1 MRRKH
6 PHPACFNELNLRVTT
21 SSSSFQ
27 STQRAAFCRRTFRRY
42 THPIVVPHAVDGT
55 PVTPPS
61 RVAVITSN
69 FWPER
74 TGIGQVTTD
83 FARFLSAEGGGQEG
97 GGRAGYDIRVATA
110 MPYYP
115 EWRIYDAYRG
125 RLLQTERL
133 GGIVIHRAWHF
144 TRSSPGALVRIAH
157 EASLC
162 LFALPNMV
170 RVLRGARVA
179 FIVSPD
185 LSHAFVAS
193 LVARVMGVRRVLMV
207 QDVMPDAAVEL
218 GMLRNGLVIRLSRWM
233 ARRAYAMADE
243 ILTLGDGMRRR
254 IARETAEP
262 GKIRIVPNTID
273 AAELAPGP
281 DQGKPFRERFV
292 PDGTFAVVHAGNMG
306 QKQDLDLLL
315 RTARRL
321 REHRD
326 IHFYVFGDGAVKDDF
341 LRKREEWQLDNVSHH
356 PFQEREMLPHM
367 LYGADVLLVSQ
378 LPEVVDIVVPS
389 KLVTAMGAGAMIVAA
404 CAADSEAARLIRE
417 SEGGIVVPASDD
429 GALADT
435 LLSVKRENAT
445 ATDQRRRAREFATRV
460 FDRRTAYATLC
471 PA

>member
-1 MRRKH
+1 LT
-6 PHPACFNELNLRVTT
+6 PIQLRYRLTPEFASR
-21 SSSSFQ
+21 SSI
-27 STQRAAFCRRTFRRY
+27 
-42 THPIVVPHAVDGT
+42 PIASDVVPHAVDRTAG
-55 PVTPPS
+55 PPQS

-74 TGIGQVTTD
+74 TGIGQVMTD
-83 FARFLSAEGGGQEG
+83 FAQFLSEEGI
-97 GGRAGYDIRVATA
+97 DVRVATA

-133 GGIVIHRAWHF
+133 GRIVIHRAWHF
-144 TRSSPGALVRIAH
+144 TRSSPGAFGRIAH

-170 RVLRGARVA
+170 RVLRGAHVA

-193 LVARVMGVRRVLMV
+193 LVASAMGVRRVLMV

-243 ILTLGDGMRRR
+243 ILTLGEGMRRR
-254 IARETAEP
+254 IARETAAPE
-262 GKIRIVPNTID
+262 KIRIVPNTID
-273 AAELAPGP
+273 AEELAPGP
-281 DQGKPFRERFV
+281 DQGKPFRDRFV
-292 PDGTFAVVHAGNMG
+292 PEGTFAVVHAGNMG

-321 REHRD
+321 LEHRD
-326 IHFYVFGDGAVKDDF
+326 IHFYVFGDGAVKSEF
-341 LRKREEWQLDNVSHH
+341 LRKRDEWGLSNVSHF
-356 PFQEREMLPHM
+356 PFQDRAMLPHM

-404 CAADSEAARLIRE
+404 CAEESEAARLIRE
-417 SEGGIVVPASDD
+417 SGGGVVTAPSDE
-429 GALADT
+429 T
-435 LLSVKRENAT
+435 MLSESILSIKRDPQEQA
-445 ATDQRRRAREFATRV
+445 AFRVRAR
-460 FDRRTAYATLC
+460 DYAVSCFSRKAALGSLIER
-471 PA
+471 AGLL

>member
-1 MRRKH
+1 
-6 PHPACFNELNLRVTT
+6 
-21 SSSSFQ
+21 
-27 STQRAAFCRRTFRRY
+27 
-42 THPIVVPHAVDGT
+42 VPHAVDSIDGS
-55 PVTPPS
+55 PQS
-61 RVAVITSN
+61 RVAIITSN

-83 FARFLSAEGGGQEG
+83 FARFLSEEGI
-97 GGRAGYDIRVATA
+97 DVRVATA

-125 RLLQTERL
+125 RLQQTERL
-133 GGIVIHRAWHF
+133 DRIVIHRAWHF
-144 TRSSPGALVRIAH
+144 TRSSPGAVGRIAH

-170 RVLRGARVA
+170 RVLRRARVA

-193 LVARVMGVRRVLMV
+193 FVARAMGVRRVLMV

-243 ILTLGDGMRRR
+243 ILTLGEGMRRR
-254 IARETAEP
+254 IARETAAPE
-262 GKIRIVPNTID
+262 KIRIVPNTID
-273 AAELAPGP
+273 AEELAPGP
-281 DQGKPFRERFV
+281 DQGKPFRDRFV
-292 PDGTFAVVHAGNMG
+292 PEGTFAVVHAGNMG

-315 RTARRL
+315 RTAKRL
-321 REHRD
+321 LEHRD
-326 IHFYVFGDGAVKDDF
+326 IHFYVFGDGAVKGEF
-341 LRKREEWQLDNVSHH
+341 LRKRDGWGLSNVSHF
-356 PFQEREMLPHM
+356 PFQDRAMLPHM

-404 CAADSEAARLIRE
+404 CAEDSEAARLIRE
-417 SEGGIVVPASDD
+417 SGGGIVVPPSDES
-429 GALADT
+429 ALAT
-435 LLSVKRENAT
+435 AIFSIIREAG
-445 ATDQRRRAREFATRV
+445 ADIAFRRRARDHASAH
-460 FDRRTAYATLC
+460 FDRRIVLRHMRIR
-471 PA
+471 P